1 VKYVIARNFPV
12 AGDRVLSY
20 GDVADPEEVES
31 WPNLQALISSHYIY
45 PIADDDEAPWL
56 PPHLYSYVANLQ
68 VAAGIIAQG
77 EQPNMTVDWTKSPQV
92 EQQEAL
98 LDMEKESRERN
109 AVVAEVRARRSFAEF
124 QVTQVSPRP
133 IELPPEKVFVDS
145 KHEEALGTGVEHI
158 EVPEE
163 DVDLPEPADQEEE
176 DLAEAPDADEV
187 GKTGYKPDE
196 VHPVE
201 VEHGA
206 DFPEGEDDYT
216 KADLVELA
224 KSWNEA
230 HEDDKISVYQNK
242 ADLEADLKDRGAL

>member
-1 VKYVIARNFPV
+1 
-12 AGDRVLSY
+12 
-20 GDVADPEEVES
+20 
-31 WPNLQALISSHYIY
+31 
-45 PIADDDEAPWL
+45 
-56 PPHLYSYVANLQ
+56 
-68 VAAGIIAQG
+68 
-77 EQPNMTVDWTKSPQV
+77 
-92 EQQEAL
+92 
-98 LDMEKESRERN
+98 MEKESRERN